1 MKTILTKVTSAAACT
16 VVSIAALSGL
26 ALFNNNVNAASYY
39 TPRLMVTGSE
49 VNTDRVNAG
58 DEFDLTVH
66 FMNESDD
73 THLYNIKIAFTT
85 SDNEIYP
92 VSGTNV
98 YYVDSVEDEEEFDV
112 VMKMTTRS
120 DLEEKPYTI
129 TVNFEYEDS
138 NKMYYQDSSEIV
150 IPVFQKP
157 VLSASDMKLTKSE
170 ILLNS
175 KTSFSMKL
183 NNMGKGNIYN
193 VSVSVDG
200 DMINGAD
207 TFVGNLDKGANT
219 TVDLS
224 LKGVNVGSGDF
235 TVTVNYEDSDG
246 KTYTLEKT
254 MQLAVVEPA
263 PVEVTAAEQAA
274 PSNLIYRCRNRCC
287 CSYHHY
293 CSKHYPQGEGKEVCL
308 RKALSRPKSS
318 VRASLPA
325 V

>member
-1 MKTILTKVTSAAACT
+1 MKTILTKVTSAVACT

-26 ALFNNNVNAASYY
+26 TLFNNNVNAASYY

-49 VNTDRVNAG
+49 VSAERINAG
-58 DEFDLTVH
+58 DDFDLTVH

-73 THLYNIKIAFTT
+73 THLYNVKIAFTT
-85 SDNEIYP
+85 KDNEIYP
-92 VSGTNV
+92 VNGTNV
-98 YYVDSVEDEEEFDV
+98 YYVDSVEDEEAFDV
-112 VMKMTTRS
+112 VMKMTTRG

-170 ILLNS
+170 IILNS

-246 KTYTLEKT
+246 KAYTLEKT
-254 MQLAVVEPA
+254 MQLSVIEPA
-263 PVEVTAAEQAA
+263 PVEVAAAEQAA
-274 PSNLIYRCRNRCC
+274 PSNLIAIGAVIVVAVVIIIIVVNII
-287 CSYHHY
+287 
-293 CSKHYPQGEGKEVCL
+293 
-308 RKALSRPKSS
+308 RK
-318 VRASLPA
+318 VREKKYA
-325 V
+325 

>member
-112 VMKMTTRS
+112 VMKMTTRG

-170 ILLNS
+170 IMLNS

-274 PSNLIYRCRNRCC
+274 PSNLIAIGAVIVVAVVIIIIVVNII
-287 CSYHHY
+287 
-293 CSKHYPQGEGKEVCL
+293 
-308 RKALSRPKSS
+308 RK
-318 VRASLPA
+318 VREKKYA
-325 V
+325 

>member
-112 VMKMTTRS
+112 VMKMTTRG

-175 KTSFSMKL
+175 KTSFSMKI

-274 PSNLIYRCRNRCC
+274 PSNLIAIGAVIVVAVVIIIIVVNI
-287 CSYHHY
+287 
-293 CSKHYPQGEGKEVCL
+293 V
-308 RKALSRPKSS
+308 RK
-318 VRASLPA
+318 VREKKYA
-325 V
+325 

>member
-112 VMKMTTRS
+112 VMKMTTRG

-224 LKGVNVGSGDF
+224 LKGVNVGSCDF

-274 PSNLIYRCRNRCC
+274 PSNLIAIGAVIVVAVVIIIIVVNII
-287 CSYHHY
+287 
-293 CSKHYPQGEGKEVCL
+293 
-308 RKALSRPKSS
+308 RK
-318 VRASLPA
+318 VREKKYA
-325 V
+325 

>member
-112 VMKMTTRS
+112 VMKMTTRG

-207 TFVGNLDKGANT
+207 TFVGNLDKGTNT

-274 PSNLIYRCRNRCC
+274 PSNLIAIGAVIVVAVVIIIIVVNII
-287 CSYHHY
+287 
-293 CSKHYPQGEGKEVCL
+293 
-308 RKALSRPKSS
+308 RK
-318 VRASLPA
+318 VREKKYA
-325 V
+325 

>member
-1 MKTILTKVTSAAACT
+1 
-16 VVSIAALSGL
+16 
-26 ALFNNNVNAASYY
+26 
-39 TPRLMVTGSE
+39 MVTGSE

-112 VMKMTTRS
+112 VMKMTTRG

-200 DMINGAD
+200 DMINGVD

-235 TVTVNYEDSDG
+235 TVTVNYEDSNG

-274 PSNLIYRCRNRCC
+274 PSNLIAIGAVIVVAVVIIIIVVNII
-287 CSYHHY
+287 
-293 CSKHYPQGEGKEVCL
+293 
-308 RKALSRPKSS
+308 RK
-318 VRASLPA
+318 VREKKYA
-325 V
+325 

>member
-49 VNTDRVNAG
+49 VSTDRINAG
-58 DEFDLTVH
+58 DDFDLTVH

-73 THLYNIKIAFTT
+73 THLYNVKIAFTT
-85 SDNEIYP
+85 NDNEIYP
-92 VSGTNV
+92 VNGTNV

-112 VMKMTTRS
+112 VMKMTTRG

-170 ILLNS
+170 IMLNS

-274 PSNLIYRCRNRCC
+274 PSNLIAIGAVIVVAVVIIIIVVNII
-287 CSYHHY
+287 
-293 CSKHYPQGEGKEVCL
+293 
-308 RKALSRPKSS
+308 RK
-318 VRASLPA
+318 VREKKYA
-325 V
+325 